1 MLSLQGN
8 TDLAEVPDSFVH
20 NGYMDP
26 SFDVNTFAF
35 ATVDQSV
42 MVPADR
48 WAQLLVGK
56 QFRYKNEELED
67 DLIFKRKHP
76 TNVFA
81 IYSIVT
87 YSADKMQFLPAN
99 LRYSKRNLHFLCY
112 SMDAVDDYE
121 LIPIKSFHAALQER
135 ERFYQTLPLEAEFAQ
150 NFNFNTNEVHEDNSD
165 QSVDFMQGV
174 PDHLQVFKLT
184 PLQIGIF
191 ATLLPP
197 AKGYVANQGSLYKL
211 RRSLG
216 LVIKKL
222 ISDELSEEDKSG
234 WINILIALPYMSLQ
248 YDKSKPDEHRCNGFY
263 SLLLSGDAGSSY
275 IYASVGIIY

>member
-1 MLSLQGN
+1 MSNPRSSRRTSARIATFRVDDEVEISSSLLQTDSLHDRIPGAGPPVASLQGN

-35 ATVDQSV
+35 ATVDQSI

-67 DLIFKRKHP
+67 DLIFKRKRP
-76 TNVFA
+76 TNVFVV
-81 IYSIVT
+81 YSIVT

-99 LRYSKRNLHFLCY
+99 LRCSKRNLHFLCY

-135 ERFYQTLPLEAEFAQ
+135 ERFLS
-150 NFNFNTNEVHEDNSD
+150 N
-165 QSVDFMQGV
+165 
-174 PDHLQVFKLT
+174 
-184 PLQIGIF
+184 
-191 ATLLPP
+191 
-197 AKGYVANQGSLYKL
+197 VA
-211 RRSLG
+211 
-216 LVIKKL
+216 
-222 ISDELSEEDKSG
+222 
-234 WINILIALPYMSLQ
+234 A
-248 YDKSKPDEHRCNGFY
+248 
-263 SLLLSGDAGSSY
+263 
-275 IYASVGIIY
+275 